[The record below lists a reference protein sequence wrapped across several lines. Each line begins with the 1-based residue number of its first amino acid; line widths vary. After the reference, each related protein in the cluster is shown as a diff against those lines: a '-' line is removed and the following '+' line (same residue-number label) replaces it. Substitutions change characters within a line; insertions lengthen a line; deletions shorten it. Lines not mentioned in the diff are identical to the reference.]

1 MDFRKEARVIRADGL
16 YGNIVKVLDD
26 GECVV
31 KYETGERDTITNEDE
46 ADGFKRFYM
55 IQPTVYGNKDTG
67 KALAQELAEI
77 NRSIAPYIQRCDQ
90 IRKQLWRLQNRM
102 DPEWR
107 KRQDGE
113 LTNRPILRYSTK
125 NKTMFEQP
133 RGTNADENKHE

>member
-31 KYETGERDTITNEDE
+31 KYETGEKGRITNEDE

-55 IQPTVYGNKDTG
+55 IQPTVYGNKDTPE
-67 KALAQELAEI
+67 ALAKELAEI
-77 NRSIAPYIQRCDQ
+77 SRTIAPYVKRCDQ
-90 IRKQLWRLQNRM
+90 IRKQLWRMQNRM

-113 LTNRPILRYSTK
+113 LPNRPLLRYG
-125 NKTMFEQP
+125 KTAEEP
-133 RGTNADENKHE
+133 DEHSEHE

>member
-31 KYETGERDTITNEDE
+31 KYETGEKGRITNEDE

-55 IQPTVYGNKDTG
+55 IQPTVYGNKDTPE
-67 KALAQELAEI
+67 ALAKELAEI
-77 NRSIAPYIQRCDQ
+77 SRTIAPYVRRCDQ
-90 IRKQLWRLQNRM
+90 IRKQLWRMQNRM

-113 LTNRPILRYSTK
+113 LPNRPLLRYG
-125 NKTMFEQP
+125 KTAEEP
-133 RGTNADENKHE
+133 DEHSEHE

>member
-16 YGNIVKVLDD
+16 YGNIVKVFDN

-31 KYETGERDTITNEDE
+31 KYETGEKGRITNEDE

-67 KALAQELAEI
+67 EALAKELAEI
-77 NRSIAPYIQRCDQ
+77 SRTIAPYVRRCDQ
-90 IRKQLWRLQNRM
+90 IRKQLWRMQNRM

-107 KRQDGE
+107 KRQEGE
-113 LTNRPILRYSTK
+113 LPNRPLLRYG
-125 NKTMFEQP
+125 KTAE
-133 RGTNADENKHE
+133 ESEEHSEHE

>member
-31 KYETGERDTITNEDE
+31 KYETGEKGRITNEDE

-67 KALAQELAEI
+67 EALAKELAEI
-77 NRSIAPYIQRCDQ
+77 SRTIAPYVRRCDQ
-90 IRKQLWRLQNRM
+90 IRKQLWRMQNRM

-113 LTNRPILRYSTK
+113 LPNRPLLRYG
-125 NKTMFEQP
+125 KTAE
-133 RGTNADENKHE
+133 ESEEHSEHE